1 MNQEIVKK
9 LRKLRIEKGFSKL
22 DMAEKLNIELSAY
35 IRLESGRV
43 NTWGKYFR
51 EICLIFKINPSEY
64 FDDIIVVEKALNII
78 PPVFVER
85 ERERERE
92 ITNISLTP
100 ILKYLFI
107 LLFKFTT
114 FFLILPPN

>member
-9 LRKLRIEKGFSKL
+9 LRKLRIEMGFSKQ

-43 NTWGKYFR
+43 NTQGKYFR
-51 EICLIFKINPSEY
+51 EICLIFKINPSEF

-85 ERERERE
+85 ERNNKYQLN
-92 ITNISLTP
+92 TNPKISFYI
-100 ILKYLFI
+100 IL
-107 LLFKFTT
+107 
-114 FFLILPPN
+114 

>member
-9 LRKLRIEKGFSKL
+9 LKKLRIEKGFSKQ

-51 EICLIFKINPSEY
+51 EICLIFKINPSEF
-64 FDDIIVVEKALNII
+64 FDDIIVVKTPLNTIQ
-78 PPVFVER
+78 PVIV
-85 ERERERE
+85 ERERE
-92 ITNISLTP
+92 ITNISLRHF
-100 ILKYLFI
+100 LKYLFYTI
-107 LLFKFTT
+107 
-114 FFLILPPN
+114 

>member
-9 LRKLRIEKGFSKL
+9 LKKLRIEKGFSKQ

-51 EICLIFKINPSEY
+51 EICLIFKINPSDF
-64 FDDIIVVEKALNII
+64 FDEIIVVETSLNTIQ
-78 PPVFVER
+78 PVIVER
-85 ERERERE
+85 ERER
-92 ITNISLTP
+92 NN
-100 ILKYLFI
+100 KY
-107 LLFKFTT
+107 
-114 FFLILPPN
+114 

>member
-1 MNQEIVKK
+1 MDQEIVNK
-9 LRKLRIEKGFSKL
+9 LRKLRVEKGFSKQ

-51 EICLIFKINPSEY
+51 EICLIFKINPSEF
-64 FDDIIVVEKALNII
+64 FDDIIVVETSLNTIQ
-78 PPVFVER
+78 PVIVER

-92 ITNISLTP
+92 RNN
-100 ILKYLFI
+100 KY
-107 LLFKFTT
+107 
-114 FFLILPPN
+114 

>member
-9 LRKLRIEKGFSKL
+9 LRKLRIEKGFSKQ

-51 EICLIFKINPSEY
+51 EICLIFKINPSEF
-64 FDDIIVVEKALNII
+64 FDDIIVVETPLNTIK
-78 PPVFVER
+78 PVIV
-85 ERERERE
+85 ERERE

-107 LLFKFTT
+107 LLFKFIT
-114 FFLILPPN
+114 FCLILHLN